1 MKYFIVSWDCNG
13 FECIEDITA
22 EHPDEWAKT
31 NLFNTIKNPT
41 TPVVSPLMHQVSAMM
56 MRARF
61 NSQRNYEIYVFT
73 AQDSVDKESV
83 REWAET
89 QPQAAADWIRLNHT
103 TKLFG
108 SSRSNNPVIV

>member
-22 EHPDEWAKT
+22 EHPDTWAKAH
-31 NLFNTIKNPT
+31 LFDTIKNVKP
-41 TPVVSPLMHQVSAMM
+41 PEASPIMHQISAMLL
-56 MRARF
+56 RARF

-73 AQDSVDKESV
+73 AQDSVDEESV
-83 REWAET
+83 REWALT

-108 SSRSNNPVIV
+108 SSRSNKPVIV